1 MVTLTL
7 NKKSIDLAIVMS
19 CYMTFVMLSYTFLDT
34 LCNRTSLLAG
44 TGDVSVFSSL
54 ISTVKSNLQ
63 PSDAALQKLRQ
74 TTECVCAVQWVHHNR
89 SLLPLLQSKLRIDVV
104 KSCVR
109 LFVNGN
115 RVIWTL
121 LAEVIVSTR
130 VSIKDIRS
138 ILSSLKLDL
147 QSRAAE
153 QLRPYFPNDGFCNL
167 SLLLI
172 DLSDL
177 IRVAISPK
185 LRVQSPH
192 RSLTPSSP
200 RFSTTPRKSSA
211 VFTFEPQSVD
221 SPAVSPHVLKPMD
234 PRDYGRIRQK
244 SEDVRLGSVLSQKN
258 IRETSVELSYSV
270 LSSSAQFAQYVS
282 FLHPSPFLD
291 MILGIPEKGEVH
303 QNVYDILDIRIREGK
318 GLSDGDLRFEVDC
331 VIRFLVLRLLGK
343 RILGEKDSVIN
354 LVVLLCESRRVT
366 LTRIEVKMLLLGLFY
381 VNSFSSISNV
391 LLRVIDSC
399 GHDTVFVFFC
409 FYLVPVNPSGSF
421 IVLCKFYVLL

>member
-1 MVTLTL
+1 MSLSNYQNERVQIWAIYVLNQLLTLCPSLISNRTSFATSMVTLTL

-19 CYMTFVMLSYTFLDT
+19 CSMTLVMLSYTFLDT

-153 QLRPYFPNDGFCNL
+153 QLRPYFPNDGFCYL

-244 SEDVRLGSVLSQKN
+244 SEDVRLGSVLSQ
-258 IRETSVELSYSV
+258 
-270 LSSSAQFAQYVS
+270 
-282 FLHPSPFLD
+282 
-291 MILGIPEKGEVH
+291 
-303 QNVYDILDIRIREGK
+303 
-318 GLSDGDLRFEVDC
+318 
-331 VIRFLVLRLLGK
+331 
-343 RILGEKDSVIN
+343 
-354 LVVLLCESRRVT
+354 
-366 LTRIEVKMLLLGLFY
+366 
-381 VNSFSSISNV
+381 
-391 LLRVIDSC
+391 
-399 GHDTVFVFFC
+399 
-409 FYLVPVNPSGSF
+409 
-421 IVLCKFYVLL
+421 